1 MVHREARWTSLRMC
15 MLAAALLM
23 ALLAGG
29 CAKVSIKPKT
39 FETPAPAA
47 PAAPEE
53 NVSSEAQ
60 VPRLS
65 LSAIVNRDLQ
75 NGHYAEGEKALRRY
89 LQDHP
94 GDRAAQFFLR
104 QLTED
109 PKKLLGD
116 ASTPHIVQRGESYS
130 TLAAK
135 YLGDPHLFLALSR
148 YNGSSNPSLLRV
160 GSALKLPRF
169 AASRSKTAGSVIRSP
184 EKTISASR
192 RASSAA
198 SLPWTR
204 AVMSQA
210 RVRCASRRT

>member
-1 MVHREARWTSLRMC
+1 MC

-94 GDRAAQFFLR
+94 GDRNAQFFLK

-109 PKKLLGD
+109 PKQALGA
-116 ASTPHIVQRGESYS
+116 ASSPHIVQPGESYS

-135 YLGDPHLFLALSR
+135 YLGDPNLFLVLAR
-148 YNGSSNPSLLRV
+148 YNGSTNPAVIRV
-160 GSALKLPRF
+160 GSTLQMPASPN
-169 AASRSKTAGSVIRSP
+169 AAAVAAPTGAFPLTYHPGEGRGPVTTGP
-184 EKTISASR
+184 MLDPGLR
-192 RASSAA
+192 RGG
-198 SLPWTR
+198 L
-204 AVMSQA
+204 
-210 RVRCASRRT
+210 